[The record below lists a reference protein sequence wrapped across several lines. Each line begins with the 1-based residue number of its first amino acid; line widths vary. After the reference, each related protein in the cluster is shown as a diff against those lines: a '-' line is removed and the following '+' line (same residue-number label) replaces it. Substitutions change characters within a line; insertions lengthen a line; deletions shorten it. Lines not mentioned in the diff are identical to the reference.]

1 MEGKEKIMDDTS
13 HLILHRTSREL
24 MREGITVM
32 TRGEGVRVFDQDGK
46 SYLDLVAGVTRPV
59 HVGYG
64 RKEMAQAAY
73 DQICQLPYFTPMQFS
88 NVPAM
93 KLAEVLAQLAPGEI
107 NKFIFVCDGSEA
119 VESAIKLAKHCH
131 YYRGDKKR
139 YKVISRRGAYH
150 GVTGG
155 ALSVLGTVLPMR
167 QIMDP
172 VMPGTVFVESP
183 YCYRC
188 PLHLTY
194 PNCDL
199 ACARDIERTIEFEDP
214 EQISAFIGEP
224 IQQGFGALAPPR
236 EYWNIVRDI
245 CDRYGILLIIDEVIC
260 GFGRTGKWFG
270 VEYYDI
276 QPDIMT
282 MAKGIS
288 SGYVP
293 LGGVGCS
300 DEVLEPVE
308 IFLHIHTYGNHP
320 VSCAV
325 ALKNIEIMQKENLI
339 GNSSEMG
346 GYFLERLRALESHPT
361 VGEARGMGLWTA
373 LDMTTDKKTRGLFP
387 QKRIV
392 SIINRAKKKG
402 LIIKTMGHALEFAP
416 PLIIQREE
424 IDEAV
429 KILDECITEEER
441 HMGL

>member
-1 MEGKEKIMDDTS
+1 MEAKQKMMDDKS

-24 MREGITVM
+24 VREGITVM
-32 TRGEGVRVFDQDGK
+32 TKGEGVRVFDQDGK
-46 SYLDLVAGVTRPV
+46 GYLDLVAGVTRPV

-64 RKEMAQAAY
+64 REEMAQAAY
-73 DQICQLPYFTPMQFS
+73 DQICQLPYFTPMLFS
-88 NVPAM
+88 NMPAM
-93 KLAEVLAQLAPGEI
+93 NLAELLAQVVPGEI
-107 NKFIFVCDGSEA
+107 NKFFFVCDGSEA
-119 VESAIKLAKHCH
+119 VESAIKLAKHYH
-131 YYRGDKKR
+131 HYRGDKKR

-155 ALSVLGTVLPMR
+155 ALSVLGTILPMR

-199 ACARDIERTIEFEDP
+199 ACARDVERIIEFEDP
-214 EQISAFIGEP
+214 EQMSAFIGEP
-224 IQQGFGALAPPR
+224 IQQGFGALAPPQ
-236 EYWNIVRDI
+236 EYWRIVRDI

-270 VEYYDI
+270 FEHFDI
-276 QPDIMT
+276 QPDIIT

-293 LGGVGCS
+293 LGGVGCT
-300 DEVLEPVE
+300 DEVIEPVDT
-308 IFLHIHTYGNHP
+308 FQHLHTYGNHP

-325 ALKNIEIMQKENLI
+325 ALKNIEIMQRENLI

-346 GYFLERLRALESHPT
+346 VYFLEGLRTLESHPT
-361 VGEARGMGLWTA
+361 VGEARGTGLWTA
-373 LDMTTDKKTRGLFP
+373 LDMTADKKKRAPFP
-387 QKRIV
+387 LSRMLDIV
-392 SIINRAKKKG
+392 NRAKKKG
-402 LIIKTMGHALEFAP
+402 LIIKTMGPALEFAP
-416 PLIIQREE
+416 PLIIRRGE

-441 HMGL
+441 DMGL

>member
-1 MEGKEKIMDDTS
+1 METKQKMMDDTS

-24 MREGITVM
+24 VRGGITVM
-32 TRGEGVRVFDQDGK
+32 TKGEGVRVFDQDGK

-73 DQICQLPYFTPMQFS
+73 DQICQLPYFTPMLFS
-88 NVPAM
+88 NMPAM
-93 KLAEVLAQLAPGEI
+93 NLAEVLAHLAPGEI

-119 VESAIKLAKHCH
+119 VESAIKLAKQCH
-131 YYRGDKKR
+131 HYRGDKKR

-199 ACARDIERTIEFEDP
+199 ACARDVERTIEFEDP

-224 IQQGFGALAPPR
+224 IQQGFGALSPPQ
-236 EYWNIVRDI
+236 EYWTIIRDM

-270 VEYYDI
+270 VEHFGI

-293 LGGVGCS
+293 LG
-300 DEVLEPVE
+300 
-308 IFLHIHTYGNHP
+308 
-320 VSCAV
+320 CAV
-325 ALKNIEIMQKENLI
+325 ALKNIEIMQRENLI

-346 GYFLERLRALESHPT
+346 VYFLEGLRSLESHPT
-361 VGEARGMGLWTA
+361 VGEARGTGLWTA
-373 LDMTTDKKTRGLFP
+373 LDMTTDKKKRAPFP
-387 QKRIV
+387 QSRIL

-402 LIIKTMGHALEFAP
+402 LIIKTMGLALEFAP
-416 PLIIQREE
+416 PLIIQRGE

-441 HMGL
+441 

>member
-1 MEGKEKIMDDTS
+1 MEAKQKVMDDTS
-13 HLILHRTSREL
+13 HLVLQRTSREL
-24 MREGITVM
+24 VREGITVM

-64 RKEMAQAAY
+64 RKEMAQAVF
-73 DQICQLPYFTPMQFS
+73 DQICQLPYFTPMLFS
-88 NVPAM
+88 NMPAM
-93 KLAEVLAQLAPGEI
+93 KLAEVLAKLAPGKI
-107 NKFIFVCDGSEA
+107 NKFTFVCDGSEA
-119 VESAIKLAKHCH
+119 VEAAIKLAKHYH
-131 YYRGDKKR
+131 YYRGEKKR
-139 YKVISRRGAYH
+139 YKIISRRGAYH

-188 PLHLTY
+188 SLHLTY
-194 PNCDL
+194 PSCDL
-199 ACARDIERTIEFEDP
+199 ACARDVERIIEFEDP

-224 IQQGFGALAPPR
+224 IQQAFGALAPPR
-236 EYWNIVRDI
+236 EYWNIVRDM

-270 VEYYDI
+270 VEHFDI
-276 QPDIMT
+276 QPDIIT

-293 LGGVGCS
+293 LGGVGCT

-308 IFLHIHTYGNHP
+308 IFQHLHTYGNHP
-320 VSCAV
+320 VSCAA
-325 ALKNIEIMQKENLI
+325 ALKNIEIMQRENLI

-346 GYFLERLRALESHPT
+346 DYFLEGLRSLESHPT
-361 VGEARGMGLWTA
+361 VGEARGTGLWTA
-373 LDMTTDKKTRGLFP
+373 LDMTTDKKKRTPFP
-387 QKRIV
+387 QSRIMN
-392 SIINRAKKKG
+392 IINRAKKKG

-424 IDEAV
+424 IDEAM

-441 HMGL
+441 DMGL